1 MSTTTPTASDFA
13 TEWAAWHDEHER
25 ARASEHGFLAITSIR
40 WLTATPERF
49 DDAPGTWSTG
59 EGGPVVELADGET
72 ITVDGQSVT
81 GTHRFGPLPER
92 SSTNVVWQDGDESV
106 VIEVARR
113 GGSDVIRP
121 RHPGNATRTEY
132 PGTPTY
138 EPSERFVVE
147 AHFEPFDEPREVT
160 VGSVVDGLQHVYSAP
175 GVLTFDLDGPRS
187 LLAFNGHGTACTSC
201 SPTAPAVS
209 RRTPP
214 TGASTSRRRTP
225 RGPPG
230 STSPARRTCRART
243 RRTRRARCPRPRT
256 GSTWRSR
263 RGSACP
269 SEPVSLGAAHARLGT
284 TSSMSYDDEDVV
296 RCARGSLQPRGSD
309 EVDVV
314 RRPRCRS
321 ASALGVRVRRG

>member
-59 EGGPVVELADGET
+59 DGGPVVELADGET
-72 ITVDGQSVT
+72 VEVDGQPVT

-92 SSTNVVWQDGDESV
+92 SSTAVVWQDGDESV

-121 RHPGNATRTEY
+121 RHPGNPTRTEY

-138 EPSERFVVE
+138 EPSERFVVD

-187 LLAFNGHGTACTSC
+187 LLAFNGHGDGLHVLFTDRTSGVTTYEANR
-201 SPTAPAVS
+201 SLDVPAPDAAGTT
-209 RRTPP
+209 RIDFT
-214 TGASTSRRRTP
+214 
-225 RGPPG
+225 
-230 STSPARRTCRART
+230 RAT
-243 RRTRRARCPRPRT
+243 NLPCAYT
-256 GSTWRSR
+256 
-263 RGSACP
+263 
-269 SEPVSLGAAHARLGT
+269 AHATCPLPPAENRL
-284 TSSMSYDDEDVV
+284 DVAV
-296 RCARGSLQPRGSD
+296 EAGERLP
-309 EVDVV
+309 V
-314 RRPRCRS
+314 
-321 ASALGVRVRRG
+321 

>member
-1 MSTTTPTASDFA
+1 MSTTTPTAPDSA
-13 TEWAAWHDEHER
+13 TEWAAWHDAHER

-40 WLTATPERF
+40 WLTSTPERF

-59 EGGPVVELADGET
+59 DDGPVVELADGET

-92 SSTNVVWQDGDESV
+92 SSTNVGWQDGDETV

-121 RHPGNATRTEY
+121 RHPGNPTRTEY

-138 EPSERFVVE
+138 EPSDRFVVD

-187 LLAFNGHGTACTSC
+187 LLAFNGHGDGLHVLFTDRTSGVTTYAANR
-201 SPTAPAVS
+201 SLDIAAPDAA
-209 RRTPP
+209 
-214 TGASTSRRRTP
+214 GATRIDFN
-225 RGPPG
+225 
-230 STSPARRTCRART
+230 RAT
-243 RRTRRARCPRPRT
+243 NLPCAYT
-256 GSTWRSR
+256 
-263 RGSACP
+263 
-269 SEPVSLGAAHARLGT
+269 AHATCPLPPAENRL
-284 TSSMSYDDEDVV
+284 DVAV
-296 RCARGSLQPRGSD
+296 EAGERLPA
-309 EVDVV
+309 
-314 RRPRCRS
+314 
-321 ASALGVRVRRG
+321 